1 MCDDQF
7 ILQTLNYILMH
18 TLDPDLLVAMISGY
32 LGLVA
37 VIALFAII
45 VGWKVFTKAGQ
56 PGWAVL
62 VPIYN
67 LYVYT
72 QIVKRPGWWI
82 LLYFASVIPV
92 VGSLAVLVVSIMD
105 TIRLAMVFG
114 KGTGFGV
121 GLLLLGVIFYPILAF
136 GDSNYDESQL
146 A

>member
-7 ILQTLNYILMH
+7 VLQTLNYILMD
-18 TLDPDLLVAMISGY
+18 TLDPDLLVGMISAY

-105 TIRLAMVFG
+105 TIRLAKVFG

>member
-7 ILQTLNYILMH
+7 ILQTLNYILMD
-18 TLDPDLLVAMISGY
+18 TLDPDLLVGMISAY

-105 TIRLAMVFG
+105 TIRLAKVFG
-114 KGTGFGV
+114 NGTGFGV

>member
-1 MCDDQF
+1 MD
-7 ILQTLNYILMH
+7 
-18 TLDPDLLVAMISGY
+18 TLDPNLLVGMISAY

-37 VIALFAII
+37 VIVLFSVV

-62 VPIYN
+62 IPIYN

-105 TIRLAMVFG
+105 TIRLAKVFG

-121 GLLLLGVIFYPILAF
+121 GMILLGVIFYPILAF
-136 GDSNYDESQL
+136 GDSNYDETRL

>member
-7 ILQTLNYILMH
+7 ILQTLNYILMD

-45 VGWKVFTKAGQ
+45 VGWKIFTKAGQ

-105 TIRLAMVFG
+105 TIRLAKVFG

>member
-1 MCDDQF
+1 MD
-7 ILQTLNYILMH
+7 
-18 TLDPDLLVAMISGY
+18 TLDPNLLVGMISAY

-37 VIALFAII
+37 VIVLFSVV

-62 VPIYN
+62 IPIYN

-72 QIVKRPGWWI
+72 QIVKRPGWWM
-82 LLYFASVIPV
+82 LLYFASLIPV

-105 TIRLAMVFG
+105 TIRLAKVFG

-121 GLLLLGVIFYPILAF
+121 GMILLGVIFYPILAF
-136 GDSNYDESQL
+136 GDSNYDESRL

>member
-1 MCDDQF
+1 MD
-7 ILQTLNYILMH
+7 
-18 TLDPDLLVAMISGY
+18 TLDPDLLVGMISAY

-105 TIRLAMVFG
+105 TIRLAKVFG

>member
-1 MCDDQF
+1 MD
-7 ILQTLNYILMH
+7 
-18 TLDPDLLVAMISGY
+18 TLDPNLLVGMISAY

-37 VIALFAII
+37 VIVLFSVV

-62 VPIYN
+62 IPIYN

-105 TIRLAMVFG
+105 TIRLAKVFG

-121 GLLLLGVIFYPILAF
+121 GMILLGVIFYPILAF
-136 GDSNYDESQL
+136 GDSNYDESRL

>member
-7 ILQTLNYILMH
+7 ILQTLNYILMD
-18 TLDPDLLVAMISGY
+18 TLDPDLLVGMISAY

-45 VGWKVFTKAGQ
+45 VGWKIFTKAGQ

-105 TIRLAMVFG
+105 TIRLAKVFG

>member
-7 ILQTLNYILMH
+7 ILQTLNYILMD
-18 TLDPDLLVAMISGY
+18 TLDPDLLVGMISAY

-37 VIALFAII
+37 VIGLFAII

-105 TIRLAMVFG
+105 TIRLAKVFG

>member
-7 ILQTLNYILMH
+7 ILQTLNYILMD
-18 TLDPDLLVAMISGY
+18 TLDPDLLVGMISAY

-45 VGWKVFTKAGQ
+45 VGWKIFTKAGQ

-105 TIRLAMVFG
+105 TIRLAKVFG

-121 GLLLLGVIFYPILAF
+121 GLLLLGVLFYPILAF

>member
-1 MCDDQF
+1 MD
-7 ILQTLNYILMH
+7 
-18 TLDPDLLVAMISGY
+18 TLDPNLLVGMISAY

-37 VIALFAII
+37 VIVLFSVV

-62 VPIYN
+62 IPIYN

-105 TIRLAMVFG
+105 TIRLAKVFG

-121 GLLLLGVIFYPILAF
+121 GLILLGVIFYPILAF
-136 GDSNYDESQL
+136 GDSNYDESRL

>member
-1 MCDDQF
+1 MD
-7 ILQTLNYILMH
+7 
-18 TLDPDLLVAMISGY
+18 TLDPDLLVGMISAY

-105 TIRLAMVFG
+105 TIRLAKVFG
-114 KGTGFGV
+114 KGAGFGV
-121 GLLLLGVIFYPILAF
+121 GLILLGVIFYPILAF

>member
-7 ILQTLNYILMH
+7 ILQTLNYILMD
-18 TLDPDLLVAMISGY
+18 TLDPDLLVGMISAY

-105 TIRLAMVFG
+105 TIRLAKVFG

>member
-1 MCDDQF
+1 MD
-7 ILQTLNYILMH
+7 
-18 TLDPDLLVAMISGY
+18 TLDPDLLVGMISAY

-45 VGWKVFTKAGQ
+45 VGWKIFTKAGQ
-56 PGWAVL
+56 RGWAVL

-105 TIRLAMVFG
+105 TIRLAKVFG

>member
-1 MCDDQF
+1 MD
-7 ILQTLNYILMH
+7 
-18 TLDPDLLVAMISGY
+18 TLDPDLLVGMISAY

-37 VIALFAII
+37 VIGLFAII

-105 TIRLAMVFG
+105 TIRLAKVFG

>member
-7 ILQTLNYILMH
+7 ILQTLNYILMD

-105 TIRLAMVFG
+105 TIRLAKVFG